1 MKIISNKKTG
11 KEMRL
16 TSWVNGED
24 PRLGIFS
31 MGLDPN
37 RHQFYIW
44 KGNEPYMRSNVYA
57 TTSSYTTHYNQGLS
71 AYFAF
76 DVKEDGVSLV
86 YTLSKNTV
94 RSRVTL
100 SPSGQIQVLIWE
112 QTAWKVQSQ
121 VPISTC
127 DFYGYCGPFTV
138 CEKNDP
144 VSVYKCLNNFYPKS
158 HNEWSVGNW
167 TAYAYQNVPYEVTIV
182 CLNWFRELVGIER
195 HNVYNVRDLYVRIHN
210 SKLERIERELL
221 GFDSICTT
229 SGSGDVHNSAEL
241 VSFSLRSALAA
252 TVSEWAW
259 EIWMEG
265 RGVELIDPSTRDN
278 CKPLQAVKCIN
289 VGLLCV
295 QEMMN
300 DRPTMSE
307 VIVMLSN
314 ETATIPLPKKP
325 AFKIHRSSQMPIS
338 YSDNE
343 VTVTNID
350 PR

>member
-11 KEMRL
+11 KEMHL

-76 DVKEDGVSLV
+76 DVQEDGVSLV
-86 YTLSKNTV
+86 YTLSKNTQVLIHREQYLASEPV
-94 RSRVTL
+94 RPGKNKRNKGRKLDSGNQVGQRFRESFQKKKGDQRFRESESIKRKLTRKIRKKKREEEREIKAEAASFDSQRTITL
-100 SPSGQIQVLIWE
+100 SPSRQIQVLIWE

-144 VSVYKCLNNFYPKS
+144 VSVYALDDIQEHQSTHIRKS
-158 HNEWSVGNW
+158 SIAVAVAIFSIGLLIISVFG
-167 TAYAYQNVPYEVTIV
+167 Y
-182 CLNWFRELVGIER
+182 FGR
-195 HNVYNVRDLYVRIHN
+195 RDRLIM
-210 SKLERIERELL
+210 KERIERELL
-221 GFDSICTT
+221 GFDSICCWIF
-229 SGSGDVHNSAEL
+229 D
-241 VSFSLRSALAA
+241 
-252 TVSEWAW
+252 
-259 EIWMEG
+259 
-265 RGVELIDPSTRDN
+265 
-278 CKPLQAVKCIN
+278 
-289 VGLLCV
+289 
-295 QEMMN
+295 
-300 DRPTMSE
+300 E
-307 VIVMLSN
+307 VV
-314 ETATIPLPKKP
+314 
-325 AFKIHRSSQMPIS
+325 
-338 YSDNE
+338 
-343 VTVTNID
+343 
-350 PR
+350 